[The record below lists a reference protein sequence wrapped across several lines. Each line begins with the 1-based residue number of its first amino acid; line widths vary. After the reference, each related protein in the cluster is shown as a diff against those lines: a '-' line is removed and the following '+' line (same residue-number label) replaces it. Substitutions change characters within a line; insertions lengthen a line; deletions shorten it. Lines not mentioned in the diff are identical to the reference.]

1 MSPRAGINPLQTTE
15 ICCNTLPPSGNRQ
28 RIRAIRG
35 GESEPRRHSE
45 HSVFDEGRDGDS
57 TTTTTTSN
65 PNLTSKISGAAVA
78 HGTRHKWPM
87 AEAAHTA
94 QTPYCHN
101 VRNRKTESAVAV
113 GEFRHGTRSKNGT
126 RHKRHTAQPGTGH
139 KRHSPKRHTAPGTV
153 EKGHGWR
160 TARSENECAVNGTRH
175 TARTCSVAQGP
186 RHSTARHSHVGAR
199 TAKIEGWTG
208 SRSLEILETA
218 RGTTERGTNGTIQ
231 KRHRAQSKTAQLKVG
246 VPWRNAAR
254 GTVAGDGTARKRHTA
269 HKGPQYMVHRRL
281 EQPTGYQY
289 TAHIFYF
296 EKTTPLFL
304 TIPVRH
310 VVFSADSQTFTRV
323 SIYINKSTLR
333 VNECVPPEKDFFSF
347 WNSLTAPAGV

>member
-186 RHSTARHSHVGAR
+186 RHSTVHGTQLVANGTRHTAQVQNGTVEKRHAAHGTEARHSHVGAR

-269 HKGPQYMVHRRL
+269 HKGPQYM
-281 EQPTGYQY
+281 
-289 TAHIFYF
+289 
-296 EKTTPLFL
+296 
-304 TIPVRH
+304 
-310 VVFSADSQTFTRV
+310 
-323 SIYINKSTLR
+323 
-333 VNECVPPEKDFFSF
+333 
-347 WNSLTAPAGV
+347 

>member
-1 MSPRAGINPLQTTE
+1 MAHDTRHARVPWHKVRGTPRY
-15 ICCNTLPPSGNRQ
+15 
-28 RIRAIRG
+28 
-35 GESEPRRHSE
+35 RRHSPE
-45 HSVFDEGRDGDS
+45 SD
-57 TTTTTTSN
+57 
-65 PNLTSKISGAAVA
+65 VA
-78 HGTRHKWPM
+78 SWHKVHGT
-87 AEAAHTA
+87 
-94 QTPYCHN
+94 QL
-101 VRNRKTESAVAV
+101 VA
-113 GEFRHGTRSKNGT
+113 
-126 RHKRHTAQPGTGH
+126 
-139 KRHSPKRHTAPGTV
+139 
-153 EKGHGWR
+153 
-160 TARSENECAVNGTRH
+160 NGTRH
-175 TARTCSVAQGP
+175 TAQVQNGTVEK
-186 RHSTARHSHVGAR
+186 RHAAHGTEARHSHVGAR

-333 VNECVPPEKDFFSF
+333 VND
-347 WNSLTAPAGV
+347 PAGV